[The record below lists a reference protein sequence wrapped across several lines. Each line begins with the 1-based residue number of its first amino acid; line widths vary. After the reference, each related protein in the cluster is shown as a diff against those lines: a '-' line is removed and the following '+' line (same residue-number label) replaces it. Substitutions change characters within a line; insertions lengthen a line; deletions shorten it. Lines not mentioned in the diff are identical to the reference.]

1 MNNENKYRNELLYG
15 DAIYIITY
23 ETAYSIGR
31 FVLIYKQLMTD
42 TRLNKKIEKLLSQ
55 KDIIHVN
62 RRFVTVDEWKNVISM
77 EAKFPNVVE
86 DSDIE
91 YKDI

>member
-1 MNNENKYRNELLYG
+1 MNNENKYRNELLYE

-23 ETAYSIGR
+23 ETAYSVGR
-31 FVLIYKQLMTD
+31 FVLIYKNLMTD
-42 TRLNKKIEKLLSQ
+42 TKLNKKIEKLLSR
-55 KDIIHVN
+55 KDILHVN
-62 RRFVTVDEWKNVISM
+62 RRFCTVDEWKSVLSK
-77 EAKFPNVVE
+77 EELPNVVE